1 MKIKVCGITSV
12 DQLIQLH
19 ELGADYAGLIFYEG
33 SKRFVANK
41 IQKETYGFQNT
52 DIKKIGIF
60 VNADFD
66 TILNA
71 IKDYGLYAV
80 QLHGDETDE
89 FCMEL
94 MDQTKVIKVFR
105 IVDEQNID
113 ALVEPFQNVC
123 DYFMLDNAP
132 VQLQKDNNYGGTGK
146 KFDWKILKKAT
157 INKPFFLSGGIG
169 EDDAEKI
176 KNLNHPF
183 LFAIDINSRFEIA
196 PGVKNISKVQNFIK
210 QIRNE

>member
-41 IQKETYGFQNT
+41 IQNETYGFQNT

-66 TILNA
+66 TILNT
-71 IKDYGLYAV
+71 IKEYGLYAV

-94 MDQTKVIKVFR
+94 MDIIKVIKVFR
-105 IVDEQNID
+105 ISDQKNID
-113 ALVEPFQNVC
+113 ELIEPFLNVC
-123 DYFMLDNAP
+123 DYFMFDTAP
-132 VQLQKDNNYGGTGK
+132 VQQQNDNNYGGAGK
-146 KFDWKILKKAT
+146 KFDWNILKKEN
-157 INKPFFLSGGIG
+157 INKPFFF
-169 EDDAEKI
+169 KW
-176 KNLNHPF
+176 
-183 LFAIDINSRFEIA
+183 RYW
-196 PGVKNISKVQNFIK
+196 
-210 QIRNE
+210 